1 MDRLKEVGTEGQW
14 GLFARGIP
22 GRVGY
27 QVSFIGNG
35 TFTSIKIIQ
44 YSVPITIDFWLKQ
57 GNYRTVIM

>member
-44 YSVPITIDFWLKQ
+44 YSVPITIDF
-57 GNYRTVIM
+57 